1 MPDRHPND
9 VYTMGQLYYQQR
21 MYRRALLTLQ
31 QVKEWPD
38 LRFRLLAAQCLLES
52 KEYDQCLVVLD
63 GAAEFMEVDTTK
75 TESGIDTVAAMLLTK
90 GKVYDLQQNRVKAAH
105 WYQESVKR
113 DVYCFEGFEKLID
126 SHMLTAE
133 QERDLLASLSFSD
146 DDEWLRVFYQSR
158 VKKYDLSVDHPV
170 NDADLAAFPHL
181 ANSLDLMTMAAE
193 FYYYH
198 NNFAKCYEETTAILI
213 RDPYAHACL
222 PAHLSSLV
230 CINHPSTCQSN
241 YPPHNLSTSPS
252 IGTFVTASPSLAA
265 PPQPSLSP
273 PFPFLSL
280 PFFAFLCL
288 GLPCLAFR
296 HPLIPSPPSPLP
308 PSQVELGN
316 KRELFIDAHKL
327 VNEHAESAP
336 AWYAVGCYY
345 YLTNKFEQVGST
357 DPKP

>member
-1 MPDRHPND
+1 MPDRDPND

-63 GAAEFMEVDTTK
+63 GAAECMEVDTTK

-133 QERDLLASLSFSD
+133 QERGLLASLSFSD

-230 CINHPSTCQSN
+230 RINHPFVQSPN
-241 YPPHNLSTSPS
+241 SPPLHLSISPFICPSDTAPPSLTPSPRPSLCPPFLSTSPLPL
-252 IGTFVTASPSLAA
+252 TA
-265 PPQPSLSP
+265 LS
-273 PFPFLSL
+273 S
-280 PFFAFLCL
+280 
-288 GLPCLAFR
+288 
-296 HPLIPSPPSPLP
+296 
-308 PSQVELGN
+308 SQVELGN

-345 YLTNKFEQVGST
+345 YLTNKFEQVDFT
-357 DPKP
+357 NPKP